1 MSFNPEPGPRG
12 VISDIVINAMSDDGR
27 PLNQNNTLFGIE
39 VTGSGSVHSRFP
51 PRLKT
56 AVTEPAPGEVIVHWG
71 RDNVT
76 TAPFR
81 TTEELHTPDPRPPAG
96 NNSRKFPKL
105 LLCGRPHGISEAE
118 QARRGLFLPGE
129 TVPED
134 PDDVS
139 LIVSPFYV
147 PAGIRW
153 LNLSSPESRAKLRTP
168 TGGIATPGTE
178 IFNKYLDSQTVEVA
192 IQTVMDE
199 FVREGNFP
207 LPIHSNDS

>member
-1 MSFNPEPGPRG
+1 
-12 VISDIVINAMSDDGR
+12 MSDDGR

-71 RDNVT
+71 RDCVT

-96 NNSRKFPKL
+96 NNSRKFPRL
-105 LLCGRPHGISEAE
+105 LLCDRPMEFPRLNKHVAAVSS
-118 QARRGLFLPGE
+118 RRNCAGGSRRC
-129 TVPED
+129 VPNRG
-134 PDDVS
+134 PY
-139 LIVSPFYV
+139 YV

-153 LNLSSPESRAKLRTP
+153 LNLSSPESRAKLP
-168 TGGIATPGTE
+168 
-178 IFNKYLDSQTVEVA
+178 
-192 IQTVMDE
+192 
-199 FVREGNFP
+199 
-207 LPIHSNDS
+207 HSNGRHCNSRHRNFQQIP

>member
-12 VISDIVINAMSDDGR
+12 VISDIVIEAMSDDGR

-56 AVTEPAPGEVIVHWG
+56 AVTEPAPGEVIVQWG

-118 QARRGLFLPGE
+118 QARRGLLLPGE

-139 LIVSPFYV
+139 LIVSPFMF
-147 PAGIRW
+147 
-153 LNLSSPESRAKLRTP
+153 LLE
-168 TGGIATPGTE
+168 
-178 IFNKYLDSQTVEVA
+178 
-192 IQTVMDE
+192 
-199 FVREGNFP
+199 
-207 LPIHSNDS
+207 